1 MPKLARTLDIISEK
15 NVSAYYHD
23 GELTKF
29 IIEEINENG
38 KPLEISI

>member
-1 MPKLARTLDIISEK
+1 MPKLARTLEIISEK

-38 KPLEISI
+38 KHLAISI